1 MYHLR
6 KFIIIFSALSLTINA
21 LPVAPS
27 FNLGP
32 SHKWVNGFT
41 GDEGDEIWG
50 EKALTEY
57 IETKQSKI
65 QEPLLEPDTNLELGE
80 KCIPGSFAP
89 NPHDCGFFFIC
100 VHQKYTTEKCPTGL
114 HFDSKINTCNY
125 PPQANCKE

>member
-6 KFIIIFSALSLTINA
+6 KFIIISALSLTIDA
-21 LPVAPS
+21 

-32 SHKWVNGFT
+32 YHKWVNGFT

-57 IETKQSKI
+57 IETKQNKI
-65 QEPLLEPDTNLELGE
+65 QEPLVEPDTNLELGE

-89 NPHDCGFFFIC
+89 NPHDCGSFFIC